1 MDRAVADCGCRGNG
15 KCPVRPNLR
24 TRRLRMSTNVKRGT
38 ESTARP
44 APRQLA
50 TSTDLKPEDVR
61 TISEAV
67 NPLIADAFA
76 LYVKTKNFHWHLA
89 GPRFRDYHLL
99 FDEQA
104 GAILESID
112 ALAER
117 VRKLGGTTVRSIG
130 HIGRLQTIEDDDDDA
145 VPTSDMINQLRADT
159 PPIDEQQ
166 RNDI

>member
-1 MDRAVADCGCRGNG
+1 MDRAVTDCGCRGNG

-67 NPLIADAFA
+67 NLLIADAFS
-76 LYVKTKNFHWHLA
+76 LYVKSNNFHWHLV
-89 GPRFRDYHLL
+89 GTRYCYYNIL

-104 GAILESID
+104 GES
-112 ALAER
+112 L
-117 VRKLGGTTVRSIG
+117 TY
-130 HIGRLQTIEDDDDDA
+130 
-145 VPTSDMINQLRADT
+145 
-159 PPIDEQQ
+159 
-166 RNDI
+166 